1 MKRLIAILL
10 AGILTL
16 GLCACADNAATPSTA
31 PTETGVDSN
40 FSVPAPMAVPVYAQD
55 TSASS
60 DQLRQTAVQAM
71 RDLLSIQWCTDIDIA
86 YYKSGSVSKK
96 RFEHLPGNIYA
107 GTIYSNAATG
117 LFQFMEYY
125 EQERGLFSFSEPVY
139 LMKEKVGNSCA
150 DSLLWGWSSVCN
162 SITGGFYYN
171 AMVYSNGYLP
181 VGGYTYDTDIK
192 SYMECPTNTII
203 EKNGTEKIIDCYTQ
217 VNMADALV
225 SSTDKHAIMAIEPAH
240 VVYTADG
247 AVDTAASYITI
258 QDQRGGDGKG
268 FYDQTVDGNVIH
280 YSGRTSFNYTFDML
294 LEKNYV
300 PVTTAEFQ
308 GEKAYD
314 QATLEVSNETCSD
327 TDALQQVTVSSN
339 YPLAVIRLVATDEA
353 GTRTVL
359 DRVLFGGA
367 GDTGVPRTYA
377 LADMESV
384 MNLAANEHCKPG
396 TTISIDVILST
407 GDTFTPIQ
415 FPIA

>member
-10 AGILTL
+10 ASILTL
-16 GLCACADNAATPSTA
+16 GLCACTDNAAAPSTA

-40 FSVPAPMAVPVYAQD
+40 FSVPAPMAVPMYAQD

-117 LFQFMEYY
+117 IFQFMEYY

-203 EKNGTEKIIDCYTQ
+203 EKNGTGKIIDCYTL

-268 FYDQTVDGNVIH
+268 FYDQTADGNVIH

-314 QATLEVSNETCSD
+314 KAVLEVSNDACSD

-353 GTRTVL
+353 GTRNVL
-359 DRVLFGGA
+359 DRVLFSGA
-367 GDTGVPRTYA
+367 SDTGVPRTYA

-415 FPIA
+415 FSIA